1 MIWRKRRGRWSCRRS
16 PPLSDD
22 PLNSE
27 NQIEIV
33 LTDMILRLKRISPD
47 LPAEHARV
55 LLLVSFD
62 LELYLGGGQ
71 LGLAPPQ
78 HPGSYA
84 ACLLVPGDNNKGQ
97 GVSFVNVCPGKC
109 KSFQRFNVVEL
120 GDNAV

>member
-1 MIWRKRRGRWSCRRS
+1 M
-16 PPLSDD
+16 
-22 PLNSE
+22 NSE

-84 ACLLVPGDNNKGQ
+84 ACLLVPGNNNKGQ
-97 GVSFVNVCPGKC
+97 GVKMQIIPEVKRC
-109 KSFQRFNVVEL
+109 
-120 GDNAV
+120 